1 MKPTRRVL
9 LLTFLGG
16 ALGTAL
22 RYGLSLAVADTL
34 LVLFA
39 VNLLG
44 AAALGWF
51 NGDDRFFTDERR
63 AFWSVGFAGGFTT
76 MSGVSMFLFFG
87 FFSISAPLIW
97 VALMFAL
104 GFGAYWLALNSA
116 QKLTRPAATKPA
128 ATNQD
133 DPVIE

>member
-1 MKPTRRVL
+1 VKPTPKIL

-22 RYGLSLAVADTL
+22 RFGLSFVFDDTL
-34 LVLFA
+34 MVLFI

-51 NGDDRFFTDERR
+51 NGHPHFATDDRR
-63 AFWSVGFAGGFTT
+63 ALWAVGFAGGFTT
-76 MSGVSMFLFFG
+76 MSGVALFMGNNLFFAL
-87 FFSISAPLIW
+87 SEALLW

-104 GFGAYWLALNSA
+104 GLAAYWLALI
-116 QKLTRPAATKPA
+116 AAKWSVA
-128 ATNQD
+128 K
-133 DPVIE
+133 